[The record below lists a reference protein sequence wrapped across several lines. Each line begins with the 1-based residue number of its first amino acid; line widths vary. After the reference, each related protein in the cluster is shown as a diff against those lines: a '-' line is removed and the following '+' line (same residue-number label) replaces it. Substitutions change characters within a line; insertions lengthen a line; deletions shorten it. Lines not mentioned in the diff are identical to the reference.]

1 MLTAVVC
8 CCCRFGCRADWKA
21 CTYSGDEE
29 KVAAEAFREYF
40 KPFDIMQTE

>member
-1 MLTAVVC
+1 MTLTVTDAAASC
-8 CCCRFGCRADWKA
+8 CRADWKA

-40 KPFDIMQTE
+40 KPFDIMQAE